1 MPRQSAS
8 LVTALLTFVLV
19 ANLVP
24 LMTVPTV
31 LPELQSRWHLTAG
44 QAGWIGSVYFAGYA
58 IAAPILTSL
67 SDRID
72 GRWVLA
78 GSSLVGAAASIA
90 FGVWADGFWIALALR
105 FVSGAAMAGIHMPGL
120 KMLADR
126 TLGPA
131 QLRSAGVY
139 TSSYAL
145 GNAGSS
151 LIAGIVE
158 SLFDWQAPFVAG
170 GIVTLLALPALAL
183 VRPAAKQAATEEAP
197 AQPVTLRRNRA
208 LVAYIVGFAGNT
220 WEVFAIRVCFVACLA
235 WTLRLPGNNIVLPNL
250 GVVSGLAALAGVPVS
265 IAVAELAV
273 RYRGPTVIVV
283 TALLSVLVCLGLA
296 ATAGGN
302 VFVVLALLVLLQVT
316 SFAVSARWE
325 RAPSPPHV
333 RPSVAGRSVS
343 TRRWASPAALPGPRS
358 SVSCSSISAAPRTPT
373 PGRALSSSWAW
384 ARQSPL
390 RRPGWP
396 DQIHAQGPRAEG
408 HRRVLIVPVALI
420 VDAIDKECAIGVARS
435 QR

>member
-1 MPRQSAS
+1 MQPVHRQSAS
-8 LVTALLTFVLV
+8 VVTALLTFVLV

-31 LPELQSRWHLTAG
+31 LPDLQSRWHLTAG
-44 QAGWIGSVYFAGYA
+44 QAGWIGSIYFAGYA

-67 SDRID
+67 SDRFD

-78 GSSLVGAAASIA
+78 GSSLVGAVASIA
-90 FGVWADGFWIALALR
+90 FGVWADGFWLALALR
-105 FVSGAAMAGIHMPGL
+105 FVSGAAMAGVHMPGL

-131 QLRSAGVY
+131 QLRSAGIY

-145 GNAGSS
+145 GNAGSA

-158 SLFDWQAPFVAG
+158 SLFDWRAPFVAG
-170 GIVTLLALPALAL
+170 GIVTLLALPVLAL
-183 VRPAAKQAATEEAP
+183 VQPAPRQSATEETPAP
-197 AQPVTLRRNRA
+197 PVILRRNRA

-220 WEVFAIRVCFVACLA
+220 WEVFAIRVWFVACLA
-235 WTLRLPGNNIVLPNL
+235 WTLRLPGNDIVLPNL

-265 IAVAELAV
+265 IAIAELAV
-273 RYRGPTVIVV
+273 RYRASTVIVS

-316 SFAVSARWE
+316 SFADVGALGAGAVAATRAVERGRAFGIYATVGFASGFAGPAVVGLVLERLGGTESPDAWAGAFLVMALGSAVTAAAIWF
-325 RAPSPPHV
+325 A
-333 RPSVAGRSVS
+333 RSDQ
-343 TRRWASPAALPGPRS
+343 RS
-358 SVSCSSISAAPRTPT
+358 S
-373 PGRALSSSWAW
+373 
-384 ARQSPL
+384 
-390 RRPGWP
+390 
-396 DQIHAQGPRAEG
+396 AE
-408 HRRVLIVPVALI
+408 R
-420 VDAIDKECAIGVARS
+420 
-435 QR
+435 

>member
-1 MPRQSAS
+1 MQPVQRQSAS

-31 LPELQSRWHLTAG
+31 LPDLQSRWHLTAG
-44 QAGWIGSVYFAGYA
+44 QAGWIGSIYFAGYA
-58 IAAPILTSL
+58 LAAPILTNL

-90 FGVWADGFWIALALR
+90 FGIWADGFWPALALR

-131 QLRSAGVY
+131 QLRSAGIY

-151 LIAGIVE
+151 LIAGIAQ
-158 SLFDWQAPFVAG
+158 SLLDWQAPFVVG

-183 VRPAAKQAATEEAP
+183 VRPAPGQAAIEDTPAP
-197 AQPVTLRRNRA
+197 RVVLRRNRA

-220 WEVFAIRVCFVACLA
+220 WEVFAIRVWFVACLA
-235 WTLRLPGNNIVLPNL
+235 WTLRLPGNDIVLPNL

-273 RYRGPTVIVV
+273 RYRGSTVIVV
-283 TALLSVLVCLGLA
+283 TALVSVLVCLGLA

-316 SFAVSARWE
+316 SFADVGALGAGAVAATHAAERGRAFGIYATVGFASGFAGPAVVGLVLERLGGSESPDAWAGAFLVMGLGSTVTAAAIWFAR
-325 RAPSPPHV
+325 SDQ
-333 RPSVAGRSVS
+333 
-343 TRRWASPAALPGPRS
+343 RS
-358 SVSCSSISAAPRTPT
+358 SVKR
-373 PGRALSSSWAW
+373 
-384 ARQSPL
+384 
-390 RRPGWP
+390 
-396 DQIHAQGPRAEG
+396 
-408 HRRVLIVPVALI
+408 
-420 VDAIDKECAIGVARS
+420 
-435 QR
+435 

>member
-1 MPRQSAS
+1 MQPTHRQSAS
-8 LVTALLTFVLV
+8 LVTALLSFVLV

-31 LPELQSRWHLTAG
+31 LPDLQSHWQLSAG
-44 QAGWIGSVYFAGYA
+44 QAGWVGSIYFAGYA
-58 IAAPILTSL
+58 IAAPILTRL

-90 FGVWADGFWIALALR
+90 FGLLADGFWPALVLR
-105 FVSGAAMAGIHMPGL
+105 LVSGVAMAGIHMPGL

-126 TLGPA
+126 THGPA
-131 QLRSAGVY
+131 QLRGAGIY

-151 LIAGIVE
+151 LIAGVVQ
-158 SLFDWQAPFVAG
+158 SMFDWQAPFIAG

-183 VRPAAKQAATEEAP
+183 VQPAPKHAAAEEKTAAP
-197 AQPVTLRRNRA
+197 VVLRRNRA
-208 LVAYIVGFAGNT
+208 LLAYIVGFAGNT
-220 WEVFAIRVCFVACLA
+220 WEVFAIRVWFVACLA
-235 WTLRLPGNNIVLPNL
+235 WTMQLPGNDIALPNL

-273 RYRGPTVIVV
+273 RYRRSTVIVFTCLV
-283 TALLSVLVCLGLA
+283 SVAVCLGLA

-316 SFAVSARWE
+316 SFADVGALGAGAVAATQAAERGRAFGIYATVGFASGFAGPAVVGLMLERLGGTDSPDAWTAAFLVMALGSTVTAAAAWIARSDE
-325 RAPSPPHV
+325 R
-333 RPSVAGRSVS
+333 
-343 TRRWASPAALPGPRS
+343 SPA
-358 SVSCSSISAAPRTPT
+358 
-373 PGRALSSSWAW
+373 
-384 ARQSPL
+384 
-390 RRPGWP
+390 RR
-396 DQIHAQGPRAEG
+396 
-408 HRRVLIVPVALI
+408 
-420 VDAIDKECAIGVARS
+420 
-435 QR
+435 